1 MKENIPN
8 IMGIIHSIMFW
19 LDCCLGSAEG
29 VMVIFCW
36 TQVVAATISGMM
48 KR

>member
-1 MKENIPN
+1 MNENIPN
-8 IMGIIHSIMFW
+8 IMGIIHSIMVW

-29 VMVIFCW
+29 VMVIFFW
-36 TQVVAATISGMM
+36 NQFEAATISGMM